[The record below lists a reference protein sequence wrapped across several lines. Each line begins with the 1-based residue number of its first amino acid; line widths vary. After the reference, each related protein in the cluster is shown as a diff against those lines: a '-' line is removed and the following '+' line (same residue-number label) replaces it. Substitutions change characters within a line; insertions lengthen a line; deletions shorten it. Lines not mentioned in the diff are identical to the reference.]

1 MKSCRPMPIQ
11 RRGAAVV
18 ALVVVMLV
26 AMLIIL
32 GMVFSGARDQDLTM
46 RRLETIRAFYAAEA
60 GMNMAIREEML
71 NADSDGDGAIGSI
84 SDDGNDANNPTLGLA
99 QFKVT
104 RAVSGSQT
112 TLTSRGTCGSAQRV
126 VESILQ

>member
-1 MKSCRPMPIQ
+1 MDQLRTRPIQ

-26 AMLIIL
+26 ATLIIL
-32 GMVFSGARDQDLTM
+32 GMVFAGARDQDLTM

-60 GMNMAIREEML
+60 GANMSIREEML
-71 NADSDGDGAIGSI
+71 NTDSDGDGAIGSI
-84 SDDGNDANNPTLGLA
+84 SDDGNDANNPSIGPA
-99 QFKVT
+99 QVKVT

-126 VESILQ
+126 IETILQ